1 MEKVARNATLLICCP
16 QEQVSRYFLA
26 VVFNFSTL
34 PFSVRAM
41 TKPSFDAWTTV
52 FSVAAVQAFF
62 VAFVLWRWP
71 RGRSEASRLLAV
83 LLLLFG
89 VTLTEYV
96 LWWSGYL
103 LDFPHVANVSAQ
115 FPYLFGPLLF
125 LYFRTIYT
133 SEKLARRDL
142 WHLAPFVVAMLA
154 FAPFYGMDADAKRA
168 QILGE
173 MDMPVHF
180 WVLRGLLWAR
190 IAHLFGYAAWN
201 FRFIQEQPRVAA
213 TRAWAHRLN
222 TFFLV
227 FALAYLSYFV
237 LVRFAFFN
245 TAWDYHISA
254 VMTAMIYLIAYA
266 GYVQPAVF
274 EGFTWAEPTAAAKYR
289 NSGLTPAASQS
300 LAQRLSEL
308 MCEEQLFRESE
319 LRLDDL
325 AARLEV
331 GKHHVSQV
339 INEHLGVSFF
349 EYVNGLRVTEAQR
362 LLAATGKNDMNVIE
376 VAYAVGFNNK
386 ASFNT
391 AFKKTVGMTPTEF
404 RRKMQA
410 PPADEP
416 MPDESRRPG
425 ALNEG

>member
-1 MEKVARNATLLICCP
+1 
-16 QEQVSRYFLA
+16 
-26 VVFNFSTL
+26 
-34 PFSVRAM
+34 M
-41 TKPSFDAWTTV
+41 TKTYFDAWTTV

-71 RGRSEASRLLAV
+71 KGRPEANRLLAV

-89 VTLTEYV
+89 LTLSEYV
-96 LWWSGYL
+96 LWWTGYL
-103 LDFPHVANVSAQ
+103 VDFPHVANVSAQ

-133 SEKLARRDL
+133 GEKLARRDL
-142 WHLAPFVVAMLA
+142 WHLAPFAVAMLI
-154 FAPFYGMDADAKRA
+154 FAPFYGMDAAAKRA
-168 QILGE
+168 QILGQTG
-173 MDMPVHF
+173 MPIHF

-190 IAHLFGYAAWN
+190 LASMFGYVAWN
-201 FRFIQEQPRVAA
+201 FRFIRAQPRVAA
-213 TRAWAHRLN
+213 TTSWAQRLN

-308 MCEEQLFRESE
+308 MRGEQLFRESE

-331 GKHHVSQV
+331 GKHHLSQV

-349 EYVNGLRVTEAQR
+349 EYVNGLRVAEAQR
-362 LLAATGKNDMNVIE
+362 LLAETGKRDMNIIE

-404 RRKMQA
+404 RRKMQTL
-410 PPADEP
+410 PADEP
-416 MPDESRRPG
+416 VPDEGRRPG
-425 ALNEG
+425 EAGLS